1 MICGTAV
8 CALKPLLGRE
18 AKRKITWLDLCVWV
32 CVLEYVYRNKAA
44 VGTFCSFA
52 MKSSL
57 LVSSKREENFTWW
70 RTAVSVHTRQFSYEG
85 SYSSSRRSKHSIN
98 GSIVCIRRMKRRKKK
113 IEFVCLNRISSENL
127 TWFNKRKVVWVLS
140 PNNNKE
146 MKSTCYASNEYPVLC
161 ILHSTRR
168 NTTWLTRLGSFCVN
182 INLRHWSCHHF

>member
-85 SYSSSRRSKHSIN
+85 SCSSSRRSKHSIN
-98 GSIVCIRRMKRRKKK
+98 GSIVCIRRIKRCKKKKKK
-113 IEFVCLNRISSENL
+113 IEFVCLNRISSKNL
-127 TWFNKRKVVWVLS
+127 TRFNKRKVVWVLS

-146 MKSTCYASNEYPVLC
+146 MKSTYATHQTS
-161 ILHSTRR
+161 ILY
-168 NTTWLTRLGSFCVN
+168 CVYCTA
-182 INLRHWSCHHF
+182 LHATGT